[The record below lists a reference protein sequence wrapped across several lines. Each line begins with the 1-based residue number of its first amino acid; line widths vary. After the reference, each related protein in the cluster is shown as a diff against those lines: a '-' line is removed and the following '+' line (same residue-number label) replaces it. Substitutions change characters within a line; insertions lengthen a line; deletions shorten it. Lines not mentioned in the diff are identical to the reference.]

1 MTKFNFHSCNYVF
14 VAVSIWICS
23 GLLSNILYSPL
34 VKFIKGELRVK
45 AWVCRNEIVFLRKCH
60 VFPINFDLRVKMKN
74 RKVIKVSTFN
84 KEFSS
89 WLNMTRQKYVFE
101 IFCGN
106 VSMFFKDFHF
116 FKLFLFTRPF
126 YNPGYTVT
134 STIGILRHVT
144 TIFSLMK

>member
-1 MTKFNFHSCNYVF
+1 
-14 VAVSIWICS
+14 
-23 GLLSNILYSPL
+23 
-34 VKFIKGELRVK
+34 
-45 AWVCRNEIVFLRKCH
+45 
-60 VFPINFDLRVKMKN
+60 MKN